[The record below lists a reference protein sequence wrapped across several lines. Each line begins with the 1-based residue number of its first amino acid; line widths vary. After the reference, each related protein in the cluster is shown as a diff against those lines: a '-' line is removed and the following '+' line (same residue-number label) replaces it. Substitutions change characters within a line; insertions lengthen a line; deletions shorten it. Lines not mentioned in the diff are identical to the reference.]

1 MSESINPLDQRVT
14 ILETEFKG
22 MAKNL
27 EKIEVKMDNNYA
39 TLHHRVSEL
48 RDDLHEAI
56 EDKHEK
62 LIGKLDEQNK
72 NSTEQHKAIAE
83 KISSL
88 EQWRWLLTGAA
99 VVVGYVLAHIKVS
112 NLF

>member
-1 MSESINPLDQRVT
+1 MAENNVTENRVT

-22 MAKNL
+22 MSRNL
-27 EKIEVKMDNNYA
+27 EKLETKIDGNYA

-48 RDDLHEAI
+48 RDDLRTDI

-62 LIGKLDEQNK
+62 LMDKLDSQNK
-72 NSTEQHKAIAE
+72 NSTEQHKVIAE

-88 EQWRWLLTGAA
+88 EQWRWMIMGAA
-99 VVVGYVLAHIKVS
+99 AVLGYVLAHVK
-112 NLF
+112 LEKFF

>member
-1 MSESINPLDQRVT
+1 MPDNTENRVT

-22 MAKNL
+22 MSRNL
-27 EKIEVKMDNNYA
+27 ERLESKTDDNYA

-48 RDDLHEAI
+48 RDDLHHAI

-62 LIGKLDEQNK
+62 VIEKLDAQNK
-72 NSTEQHKAIAE
+72 SSTEQHKAIAE

-88 EQWRWLLTGAA
+88 EQWRWMIMGAA
-99 VVVGYVLAHIKVS
+99 IVLGYVLAHVK
-112 NLF
+112 LEKFF